1 MAYVIAQPCIGTKD
15 RACVEVCPVSCFY
28 ENEDQLFIHPQECID
43 CDACVPVCP
52 VTAIFP
58 EALVPEEWKF
68 FTQKAIDYFAENT
81 GVKAAKSKAEVG
93 SGGVA
98 EGSTHWVWKGQAAAA
113 AKSPAAVTA
122 TPAPVQAPAKPA
134 PAEVAAT
141 VQKVQAPP
149 APAPATVHATVAT
162 GPETP
167 TAQAPPKAMPEA
179 PPSPP
184 SPTLTSEASAPPKP
198 AAKPA
203 AKAPTAPPPKPMD
216 PDEYR
221 RIEALLY
228 QVLEM
233 LAGSR
238 PFDVAV
244 FSEAEETATRL
255 KKEVAA
261 DFGKEAY
268 TVSELEKKGMVLRQK
283 HDLAQSLLQA
293 VDRVQFVARFRA
305 KRRGLMQTAAG
316 GAVTGLIS
324 VLCGI
329 LSFQTVR
336 IDSLFTSA
344 NPGLLEMLRSFLNP
358 ESLIPFLGFQMI
370 AGLLGLFTLFAI
382 YQCWHVS
389 KKLHELKREMRA
401 KHMDPRL
408 IARFA

>member
-1 MAYVIAQPCIGTKD
+1 MAYVVAQPCIGTKD

-43 CDACVPVCP
+43 CDACKPVCP
-52 VTAIFP
+52 VAAIFP
-58 EALVPEEWKF
+58 EADVPEEWKF
-68 FTQKAIDYFAENT
+68 FTQKAVDYFAENT

-122 TPAPVQAPAKPA
+122 TAAPVQAPPKPV
-134 PAEVAAT
+134 PAEVTAT
-141 VQKVQAPP
+141 VPKVQVPP
-149 APAPATVHATVAT
+149 APAPATVHATVSA

-167 TAQAPPKAMPEA
+167 AAQVPPKAMPEA

-184 SPTLTSEASAPPKP
+184 SPTLTSEASAPAKP

-203 AKAPTAPPPKPMD
+203 AKAPAAPPPMPMD
-216 PDEYR
+216 PGEYR

-238 PFDVAV
+238 PFDMELLP
-244 FSEAEETATRL
+244 EAEETGRRM

-261 DFGKEAY
+261 EFGKEVFTA
-268 TVSELEKKGMVLRQK
+268 SELEKKGVVLRQK
-283 HDLAQSLLQA
+283 HELAQSLLQA
-293 VDRVQFVARFRA
+293 VDRGQFSVRFRM
-305 KRRGLMQTAAG
+305 RRRRLMQTAAG

-329 LSFQTVR
+329 LSLQTVR
-336 IDSLFTSA
+336 IDSLFTGPT
-344 NPGLLEMLRSFLNP
+344 PGLLEMLQSFLNP

-370 AGLLGLFTLFAI
+370 AGVLGLFTLFAI
-382 YQCWHVS
+382 YQCWHES
-389 KKLHELKREMRA
+389 KALHELKREMRA